1 MEYQMN
7 GHIKLCATCEYWVG
21 PRQPNFYGN
30 MVVLPQQ
37 SIYGKCWCLTGPF
50 KRTDRLSNSSVCNY
64 YQKWSVLK
72 QSIKLRRMII
82 YQKGASF
89 LVPFMSIGN
98 GTTMWQADIAWSRN
112 VLIKDIKKE
121 NNLYEKYANETIE

>member
-1 MEYQMN
+1 
-7 GHIKLCATCEYWVG
+7 
-21 PRQPNFYGN
+21 
-30 MVVLPQQ
+30 
-37 SIYGKCWCLTGPF
+37 
-50 KRTDRLSNSSVCNY
+50 
-64 YQKWSVLK
+64 
-72 QSIKLRRMII
+72 MII